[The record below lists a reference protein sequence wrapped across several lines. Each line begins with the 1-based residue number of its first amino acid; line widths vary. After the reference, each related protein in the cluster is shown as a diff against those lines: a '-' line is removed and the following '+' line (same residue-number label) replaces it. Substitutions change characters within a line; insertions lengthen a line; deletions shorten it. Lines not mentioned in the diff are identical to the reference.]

1 MVLAQNDLYMC
12 VSNSLENPE
21 NDNVKERFE
30 AGEVTRSDLQR
41 NAKDILKF
49 IMKSQAMLHELNLIS
64 KKEDLEEINAQDD
77 DGNISLGDIVYYYAD
92 KDSNDI
98 IDASSLIIKGN
109 SEVFGI
115 TLNELGLYN
124 IEVTMKSEQ
133 GPLAQITAFYLL

>member
-41 NAKDILKF
+41 NAKNILKF

-64 KKEDLEEINAQDD
+64 KEDLEEINGQDD
-77 DGNISLGDIVYYYAD
+77 DGNISLEDIVYYYAD

-98 IDASSLIIKGN
+98 IIDASNFNNKKGD

-115 TLNELGLYN
+115 SLNELVLYN
-124 IEVTMKSEQ
+124 IEITMK
-133 GPLAQITAFYLL
+133 

>member
-41 NAKDILKF
+41 NAKNILKF

-64 KKEDLEEINAQDD
+64 KEDLEEINDE
-77 DGNISLGDIVYYYAD
+77 GNIEGDILEEVYNYVTKEENEKEEEELVEKSEEIYEILT
-92 KDSNDI
+92 NDI
-98 IDASSLIIKGN
+98 ITNKEEETGL
-109 SEVFGI
+109 EVCKKENLKDHLF
-115 TLNELGLYN
+115 
-124 IEVTMKSEQ
+124 
-133 GPLAQITAFYLL
+133 

>member
-1 MVLAQNDLYMC
+1 MIFSNFIFIVIYLSLIHILAQNDLYIC

-41 NAKDILKF
+41 NAKNILKF

-64 KKEDLEEINAQDD
+64 KEDLEEINGQDD
-77 DGNISLGDIVYYYAD
+77 DGNISLEDIVYYYAD

-98 IDASSLIIKGN
+98 IIDASSFNNKKGN

-115 TLNELGLYN
+115 TLNAVSYTHLM
-124 IEVTMKSEQ
+124 I
-133 GPLAQITAFYLL
+133 

>member
-41 NAKDILKF
+41 NAKNILKF

-64 KKEDLEEINAQDD
+64 KEDLEEINAQDD
-77 DGNISLGDIVYYYAD
+77 DGNISLGDIVH
-92 KDSNDI
+92 
-98 IDASSLIIKGN
+98 
-109 SEVFGI
+109 
-115 TLNELGLYN
+115 
-124 IEVTMKSEQ
+124 
-133 GPLAQITAFYLL
+133 